1 MSTRR
6 ILAWQLYAQTLLLL
20 VLYSAASLMTA
31 IKFMP
36 TDPLATALP
45 YTQVSGLSHVL
56 LELALLTGLFA
67 TSVYFLF
74 SEINQQLMWV
84 YRAWTAFLLITVLAG
99 LMGFFTGQYML
110 ELPLLLDGALFI
122 LVVAWSII
130 LFQGK
135 DNAGK
140 LVLMTGLLI
149 VILGILV
156 SLFTASNP
164 LTDRIMRIITV
175 NMRFFVGY
183 PMTGLA
189 ILYWLYNDIPLNA
202 GAGILATVGSIVSIA
217 PLNAIGVINLPAWIL
232 VPLIVIGIFYVV
244 RALTSSTRAWQNVG
258 ILLMALGMGV
268 LGTLF
273 IIPSV
278 GSYAIGTRLSD
289 LQYTL
294 VAWSV
299 LLFILSSLSISLE
312 NSLIEPVTY
321 GNSLTFWLIAGG
333 IVASTQALLLAGVV
347 QLILERVLTLG
358 YLDTQAVLVPLYVL
372 WIVGIMIMA
381 VGIVKYAYHFLASGM
396 HLPKYLP
403 VNE

>member
-189 ILYWLYNDIPLNA
+189 ILYWLYNDIPPQCR
-202 GAGILATVGSIVSIA
+202 SR
-217 PLNAIGVINLPAWIL
+217 
-232 VPLIVIGIFYVV
+232 Y
-244 RALTSSTRAWQNVG
+244 
-258 ILLMALGMGV
+258 
-268 LGTLF
+268 
-273 IIPSV
+273 
-278 GSYAIGTRLSD
+278 LSD
-289 LQYTL
+289 CWQYCQYCT
-294 VAWSV
+294 AQC
-299 LLFILSSLSISLE
+299 
-312 NSLIEPVTY
+312 NR
-321 GNSLTFWLIAGG
+321 G
-333 IVASTQALLLAGVV
+333 
-347 QLILERVLTLG
+347 
-358 YLDTQAVLVPLYVL
+358 D
-372 WIVGIMIMA
+372 
-381 VGIVKYAYHFLASGM
+381 
-396 HLPKYLP
+396 
-403 VNE
+403 

>member
-1 MSTRR
+1 MNQQR

-20 VLYSAASLMTA
+20 VLYSAASLLTA
-31 IKFMP
+31 IKFLP
-36 TDPLATALP
+36 IDPLANAVP
-45 YTQVSGLSHVL
+45 YMQVSGLSHVL

-74 SEINQQLMWV
+74 SDISKYLMWI

-99 LMGFFTGQYML
+99 LMGLFTGQYML
-110 ELPLLLDGALFI
+110 ELPLLLDGALFV
-122 LVVAWSII
+122 LVLAWSIV

-140 LVLMTGLLI
+140 LVLMTGLM
-149 VILGILV
+149 VVALGILV
-156 SLFTASNP
+156 SLFPASNP
-164 LTDRIMRIITV
+164 LSDRIMRIITV

-189 ILYWLYNDIPLNA
+189 ILYWIYNDIPLNA

-217 PLNAIGVINLPAWIL
+217 PLNSIGVINLPAWIL
-232 VPLIVIGIFYVV
+232 VPFVIIGIFYVV
-244 RALTSSTRAWQNVG
+244 RALTSSTRAWQNAG
-258 ILLMALGMGV
+258 ILLMALGIGV

-273 IIPSV
+273 VIPSV
-278 GSYAIGTRLSD
+278 GSYAIGTRLVD

-299 LLFILSSLSISLE
+299 LLFILSSLSMSLE
-312 NSLIEPVTY
+312 NTTIEPVTY
-321 GNSLTFWLIAGG
+321 GNSLTFWLISGG

-347 QLILERVLTLG
+347 QLILERVLTVG
-358 YLDTQAVLVPLYVL
+358 YLETQTVLVPLYVL
-372 WIVGIMIMA
+372 WIAGIMIMA
-381 VGIVKYAYHFLASGM
+381 LGIVKYTFHFLASGM